1 MMKEK
6 IRELLHA
13 TPFVPFYIHTASG
26 LSVLVNHPEFVLA
39 TPSESPRVIVEEPNV
54 RTHTINVMLITS
66 VKEAPP
72 QQTTQ

>member
-26 LSVLVNHPEFVLA
+26 QSILISHPEFVMA
-39 TPSESPRVIVEEPNV
+39 TPSESPRVIVEEPNG

-66 VKEAPP
+66 VEEAPP
-72 QQTTQ
+72 QEKAQ